1 MSHIYDLY
9 NFNKLQACKPFNL
22 MEVVNYDKTG

>member
-9 NFNKLQACKPFNL
+9 NFNKLQACKPFSL
-22 MEVVNYDKTG
+22 VEVMNYEKTG